1 MLRSGLRLPARGR
14 AALCALALAASP
26 LAAAEVFLDAMT
38 SAEVRDAL
46 RAGRTTIIVPAG
58 GTEQNGPHLV
68 LGKHNVRV
76 RVLAGRIAE
85 RLGDTL
91 VAPVIAYV
99 PEGAIAPPS
108 GHMRYPGTISIPA
121 AAFEA
126 VLDGAVA
133 SLAAH
138 GFREIVL
145 IGDSGDYQRSLE
157 AVARRFDRSRA
168 RGGARVHAIT
178 AYYEAARSS
187 FPALLRAKGFRD
199 DEIGTHAGLADTS
212 LALAVDPALV
222 RIPLLATLTW
232 PAPGVSGDARRSS
245 AELGELGAGT
255 IVDATVG
262 AIRSARDRR

>member
-1 MLRSGLRLPARGR
+1 MLLAF
-14 AALCALALAASP
+14 ALALTASP
-26 LAAAEVFLDAMT
+26 PASAEVFLESMT
-38 SAEVRDAL
+38 STEVRDAL

-85 RLGDTL
+85 RLGDAL

-99 PEGAIAPPS
+99 PEGAVAPPA
-108 GHMRYPGTISIPA
+108 GHMRYPGTISIPPA
-121 AAFEA
+121 ALEA

-138 GFREIVL
+138 GFRDIVL

-168 RGGARVHAIT
+168 RGGARVHAIA
-178 AYYEAARSS
+178 AYYDAARSA

-199 DEIGTHAGLADTS
+199 DQIGTHAGLADTS

-222 RIPLLATLTW
+222 RTVELATMAL
-232 PAPGVSGDARRSS
+232 PAPGVGGDPRRAS
-245 AELGELGAGT
+245 AALGDLGSEA
-255 IVDATVG
+255 IVDATVD
-262 AIRSARDRR
+262 AIRSARERR

>member
-1 MLRSGLRLPARGR
+1 LG
-14 AALCALALAASP
+14 CALALATGPAI
-26 LAAAEVFLDAMT
+26 AAEVFLESMT
-38 SAEVRDAL
+38 SAEVGDAL
-46 RAGRTTIIVPAG
+46 RSGRTTIIVPAG

-85 RLGDTL
+85 RLGDSL

-99 PEGAIAPPS
+99 PEGAVAPPS

-138 GFREIVL
+138 GFRDIVL

-168 RGGARVHAIT
+168 RGGARVHAIA
-178 AYYEAARSS
+178 AYYDAARST

-199 DEIGTHAGLADTS
+199 DQIGTHAGLADTS
-212 LALAVDPALV
+212 LAMAVDPALV
-222 RIPLLATLTW
+222 RMPVLAAMTS
-232 PAPGVSGDARRSS
+232 PAQGVGGDPRRAS
-245 AELGELGAGT
+245 AELGGVGT
-255 IVDATVG
+255 KAIVDATVA
-262 AIRSARDRR
+262 AIRSAREGR